1 MFSRRKEA
9 KSYFHVHLSHRK
21 QASWRL
27 KVSFVNFPLFNMMMM
42 VNWEQRSASFMW
54 HYFIFVHFRRLLA
67 SSHLT
72 TCLTFNI
79 FQGKLTS
86 STKTSFIPSN
96 DKSPRR
102 WVNFN
107 SGLWYC
113 EFCSNRILQYFPL
126 SVRTTLTTWTTWTNG
141 PRGQFGHPAP
151 PRPLWP
157 IKPLWQS
164 WLIND

>member
-9 KSYFHVHLSHRK
+9 SH
-21 QASWRL
+21 
-27 KVSFVNFPLFNMMMM
+27 NFTYIYPIGNRQVEDSKLVLWTSLYLIWWWWWIENREVQVLCDIILFLC
-42 VNWEQRSASFMW
+42 
-54 HYFIFVHFRRLLA
+54 IFGGFWLPVTSQLVL
-67 SSHLT
+67 HLT
-72 TCLTFNI
+72 FSRGNSLL
-79 FQGKLTS
+79 QQKLHL
-86 STKTSFIPSN
+86 IPSN